1 VCEYVMEDGK
11 TVPYSELSNYLEE
24 VA

>member
-1 VCEYVMEDGK
+1 VEYVMEDGK
-11 TVPYSELSNYLEE
+11 TVPYSELSNYIEE